1 MHLITCN
8 IIYII
13 CLLDMFLE
21 SFISID
27 ENRLSTSG
35 FSTMRPIL
43 ASNTCIWLHYIDH
56 LTIIRR
62 DNVSNLK
69 NCLVQ
74 EISRKKRTM
83 FPHMLI

>member
-8 IIYII
+8 IIFII

-21 SFISID
+21 SFIPID

-35 FSTMRPIL
+35 FSTMRPIP